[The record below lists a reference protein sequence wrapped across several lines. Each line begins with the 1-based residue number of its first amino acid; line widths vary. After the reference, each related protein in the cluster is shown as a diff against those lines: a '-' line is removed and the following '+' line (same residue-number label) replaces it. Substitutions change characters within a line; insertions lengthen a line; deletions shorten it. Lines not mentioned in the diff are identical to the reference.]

1 MALTIHSL
9 KQEKTFDNKDFITI
23 GSNPQCDFHID
34 LGEDC
39 MLTVHFDKTGT
50 KCVVTNN
57 FPNNKILF
65 KGQPIKERIVFDNVC
80 KLLVADSDEFISMKL
95 SPDKRPAAT
104 TQQQAQP
111 QVKTIENP
119 VLTKL
124 ERNKSELEKYRI
136 AITKQI
142 AFSISDIKKR
152 LSVSTKT
159 GIFLNIALF
168 VSSVVTA
175 FGITNYLMGLPI
187 EMSANFTNMPTNI
200 KVLFLFSIVVYGVS
214 LILKQGVY
222 LALQNIERRES
233 KFAQNIMLTLS
244 GIFMTAFYA
253 VNMIY
258 YMNPDHRFVFA
269 ALISLFFIGLNIT
282 IAIGSGYFK
291 FNNRTLSMELD
302 KFEFREDFERV
313 LNEYQNWI
321 SRYVNSLGDT
331 KLNYI
336 KDKMFMLQ
344 LKGLGETI
352 VGILT
357 APFLAYGVSNTL
369 AICFPE
375 AAGWV
380 RISGLRF
387 SPVFLVLATMLII
400 FAFFSF
406 VNSFLCGRKIS
417 GSDVIKLDGFRD
429 YLSHGT
435 DIYGLENT
443 RKINLEK
450 NRSLIIGIAIIF
462 IEFSMN
468 VSYFM
473 TEIGSDMQ
481 GMLLSLVSALV
492 PTALLIA
499 ETYMLGKTKYDI
511 EVSDSL
517 LAKLDK

>member
-1 MALTIHSL
+1 MTLTISTS
-9 KQEKTFDNKDFITI
+9 KQEKSFDNKDFITI
-23 GSNPQCDFHID
+23 GNNPQCDFYID
-34 LGEDC
+34 FAENC
-39 MLTVHFDKTGT
+39 MLTIHFDKTGS
-50 KCVVTNN
+50 KCVITNN
-57 FPNNKILF
+57 FQNEKILF
-65 KGQPIKERIVFDNVC
+65 KGKPITERIVFDNIC
-80 KLLVADSDEFISMKL
+80 KLMIADSEEYISLRL
-95 SPDKRPAAT
+95 SKSEKP
-104 TQQQAQP
+104 QQNNISP
-111 QVKTIENP
+111 EENL
-119 VLTKL
+119 VLTKI
-124 ERNKSELEKYRI
+124 EKRKSDLEKYRI

-152 LSVSTKT
+152 LSVSSKT

-168 VSSVVTA
+168 ISSLVTA

-200 KVLFLFSIVVYGVS
+200 KVLFIFSLAVYGIS
-214 LILKQGVY
+214 LILKQGIY
-222 LALQNIERRES
+222 LMLQNIQRPES

-244 GIFMTAFYA
+244 GIFMIAFYA
-253 VNMIY
+253 INLIY
-258 YMNPDHRFVFA
+258 YMNPDGRIVFA
-269 ALISLFFIGLNIT
+269 TFISLFFIGLNVT

-291 FNNRTLSMELD
+291 FNNRILSMELD
-302 KFEFREDFERV
+302 KYEFREDFERV
-313 LNEYQNWI
+313 LNEYQIWI
-321 SRYVNSLGDT
+321 SRYINSLGT
-331 KLNYI
+331 NKLNYI

-369 AICFPE
+369 AMCFPE
-375 AAGWV
+375 AAGWI

-387 SPVFLVLATMLII
+387 SPIFLVLATLLII

-406 VNSFLCGRKIS
+406 VNSFVCGRKIS

-429 YLSHGT
+429 YISHGT

-443 RKINLEK
+443 RKIHLEK
-450 NRSLIIGIAIIF
+450 NRALIIGVAIIF

-473 TEIGSDMQ
+473 TEIGGDMQ
-481 GMLLSLVSALV
+481 GILLSLVSALV

-499 ETYMLGKTKYDI
+499 ETYMLSKTKYDI
-511 EVSDSL
+511 YVSDSL

>member
-1 MALTIHSL
+1 
-9 KQEKTFDNKDFITI
+9 
-23 GSNPQCDFHID
+23 
-34 LGEDC
+34 
-39 MLTVHFDKTGT
+39 
-50 KCVVTNN
+50 
-57 FPNNKILF
+57 
-65 KGQPIKERIVFDNVC
+65 
-80 KLLVADSDEFISMKL
+80 
-95 SPDKRPAAT
+95 
-104 TQQQAQP
+104 
-111 QVKTIENP
+111 
-119 VLTKL
+119 
-124 ERNKSELEKYRI
+124 
-136 AITKQI
+136 
-142 AFSISDIKKR
+142 
-152 LSVSTKT
+152 
-159 GIFLNIALF
+159 
-168 VSSVVTA
+168 
-175 FGITNYLMGLPI
+175 
-187 EMSANFTNMPTNI
+187 
-200 KVLFLFSIVVYGVS
+200 
-214 LILKQGVY
+214 
-222 LALQNIERRES
+222 
-233 KFAQNIMLTLS
+233 
-244 GIFMTAFYA
+244 
-253 VNMIY
+253 MIY